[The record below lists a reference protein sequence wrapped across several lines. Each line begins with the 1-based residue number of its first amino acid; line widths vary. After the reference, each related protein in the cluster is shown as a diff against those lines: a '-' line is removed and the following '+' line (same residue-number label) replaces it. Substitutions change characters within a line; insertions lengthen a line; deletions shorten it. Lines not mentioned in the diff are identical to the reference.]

1 MLAVMRERLAIGARE
16 ESGDISLQD
25 QHPADA
31 ASDTEMREMDLTRE
45 RMLEARVARIQA
57 ALERMERGTYG
68 TCAVCGKAI
77 APERLEALPDT
88 AWCVDDAKNEERK

>member
-1 MLAVMRERLAIGARE
+1 
-16 ESGDISLQD
+16 
-25 QHPADA
+25 
-31 ASDTEMREMDLTRE
+31 
-45 RMLEARVARIQA
+45 
-57 ALERMERGTYG
+57 MECGTYG